1 MRGHLL
7 KMGLLELRDGG
18 DGSLLLHPRPPQ
30 AALRRDGGDGSL
42 LPHLRPSQA
51 LRRREVIHFQS
62 GNFAFSS
69 LLGFY

>member
-1 MRGHLL
+1 MDDINEGPLV
-7 KMGLLELRDGG
+7 KDGLLELRDGG
-18 DGSLLLHPRPPQ
+18 DR
-30 AALRRDGGDGSL
+30 SL

-51 LRRREVIHFQS
+51 LRRKEVTHFQS